1 MKEIKMP
8 PRIVSV
14 LAGAVL
20 AASATSAFAFEAMA
34 PRATAMRTHASPR
47 AGVIGV
53 IPPNVTFDVGR
64 CRGGWCAA
72 AYAGRMGFV
81 HTPVLVGAAPAETA
95 GFGPFD
101 LLTAPFTAIG
111 SAFGSAAEVAPPP
124 EGPPVVATY

>member
-1 MKEIKMP
+1 MP

-20 AASATSAFAFEAMA
+20 AASVTSAFAFEAMS
-34 PRATAMRTHASPR
+34 PRATPMRTHASAR

-53 IPPNVTFDVGR
+53 IPPSATFDVGR
-64 CRGGWCAA
+64 CHRGWCEA
-72 AYAGRMGFV
+72 AYAGHMGFV

-111 SAFGSAAEVAPPP
+111 SAFGSAAEYGPAP
-124 EGPPVVATY
+124 EGPPPVVATY